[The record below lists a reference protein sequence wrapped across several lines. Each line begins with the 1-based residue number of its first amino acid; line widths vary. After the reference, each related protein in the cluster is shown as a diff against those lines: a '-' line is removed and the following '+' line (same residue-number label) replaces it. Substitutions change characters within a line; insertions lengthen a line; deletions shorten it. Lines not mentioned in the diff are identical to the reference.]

1 MMEEIHYKRVDE
13 EPKPAK
19 KRGLIKTHFTMC
31 EEASFFILTSQTNP
45 GLIWKME
52 PIPKTKKGFLVQIA
66 LLLEGMKGPSFGRG

>member
-13 EPKPAK
+13 EPRPAK
-19 KRGLIKTHFTMC
+19 KRGLIKTHFTVC

-52 PIPKTKKGFLVQIA
+52 PIPKN
-66 LLLEGMKGPSFGRG
+66 